1 MTVAPPDQESRAVV
15 LRRRVTVGVVL
26 VIGAILLAFSLGTE
40 PGESSFYWLT
50 LALAAVWALG
60 AVVSGP
66 LPWVG
71 RRRPVLLGTAA
82 GVAVAVAFVIGGL
95 VARQIPILREYIT
108 AVLEFANQGTLPV
121 IVFITLV
128 NGVAE
133 ELFFR
138 GALFTA
144 LGARHP
150 AVISTLVYIAVV
162 MAAGNPM
169 LGFAAIVL
177 GAVCAYERHV
187 TGGILAPMLTHFL
200 WGLVMVLVLPPI
212 FGV

>member
-1 MTVAPPDQESRAVV
+1 MTVAMTDQESPAVV
-15 LRRRVTVGVVL
+15 LRRRIVVGIVL
-26 VIGAILLAFSLGTE
+26 VVGAVLLAVSLGSQ
-40 PGESSFYWLT
+40 PGEASFYWLT

-71 RRRPVLLGTAA
+71 RRRPALLGIAV
-82 GVAVAVAFVIGGL
+82 GVAIAVAFVLGGL
-95 VARQIPILREYIT
+95 VARLIPMLREYIT
-108 AVLEFANQGTLPV
+108 AVLEFANHGALPV
-121 IVFITLV
+121 IVFITVV

-144 LGARHP
+144 LGAHHA
-150 AVISTLVYIAVV
+150 AVISTLIYTAAV

-169 LGFAAIVL
+169 LGLAAIVL
-177 GAVCAYERHV
+177 GFVCAYERHV
-187 TGGILAPMLTHFL
+187 TGGILAPMLTHFC
-200 WGLVMVLVLPPI
+200 WGLIMVLVLPPL